1 MNLNYSVNKCFVNG
15 PVSSETISGLVSN
28 YQSNLEIGAQCMFL
42 GKVRADEKDKSRV
55 QSIHYS
61 AYAEMAEKE
70 IGKIKENAVKE
81 YRLLNINI
89 LHSLGEVKCGEIS
102 VLVLVSSAHREEC
115 FGSLKF
121 IVNEIKTK
129 VPIWKKEIYDDG
141 SYRWVE

>member
-1 MNLNYSVNKCFVNG
+1 MNLSKTKYKYFADG
-15 PVSSETISGLVSN
+15 PVNSEMISELVSGN
-28 YQSNLEIGAQCMFL
+28 KSNHKIGAQCMFL
-42 GKVRADEKDKSRV
+42 GKVRADEKVKSRV

-61 AYAEMAEKE
+61 AYTEMAEKE
-70 IGKIKENAVKE
+70 IEKIKENAVNE
-81 YRLLNINI
+81 YGPLNINI

-102 VLVLVSSAHREEC
+102 VLVLISSAHREEC

>member
-1 MNLNYSVNKCFVNG
+1 MNSNKYKYFVNG
-15 PVSSETISGLVSN
+15 PIKTEMISGLVSDIR
-28 YQSNLEIGAQCMFL
+28 SNPNLGAQSIFL
-42 GKVRADEKDKSRV
+42 GQVRADKNNKSKV

-70 IGKIKENAVKE
+70 IEKIKKNVLKK
-81 YRLLNINI
+81 YGLLNINI

-102 VLVLVSSAHREEC
+102 VLVLVSSVHRGEC
-115 FGSLKF
+115 FESLKY

-129 VPIWKKEIYDDG
+129 VPIWKKEIYEDG

>member
-1 MNLNYSVNKCFVNG
+1 MNVDYSVNKCFVDG
-15 PVSSETISGLVSN
+15 PVRSEIISGFVSN
-28 YQSNLEIGAQCMFL
+28 YQSNRELGTQCMFL

-61 AYAEMAEKE
+61 SYAEMAEKE
-70 IGKIKENAVKE
+70 IEKIKENAVKK
-81 YRLLNINI
+81 YGLLNINI

-102 VLVLVSSAHREEC
+102 VLVLVSSAHRGEC
-115 FGSLKF
+115 FESLKF